1 MTPLSVREALA
12 EARTASVETLD
23 AHLLLAMCLGRSRSW
38 LIAHGEALLTP
49 AHSDR
54 FRSWLTRRAAGEPLA
69 YLFGEKEFHG
79 LVLQVDARVLVPR
92 PDTETLVDW
101 ALELLAAQAAV
112 PPAGA
117 APRVIDLGT
126 GSGAIA
132 LALKHA
138 WPGADVTAL
147 DASGGALEVARAN
160 AAALRLDVRLVSGN
174 WWSAVRGERFDI
186 AVSNP
191 PYIALH
197 DPHLAVLTHEPAIA
211 LTAGIDGLDAL
222 RQIIDHAAAHLRPGG
237 WLLLEHGHDQ
247 GPAVQGL
254 LFQSGFARVETR
266 CDLAGHW
273 RCTGAQV

>member
-1 MTPLSVREALA
+1 MTPPSVREALA
-12 EARTASVETLD
+12 TARNSGVDGLD
-23 AHLLLAMCLGRSRSW
+23 AQLLLASCLDRSRSW
-38 LIAHGEALLTP
+38 LIAHDDTLLTP
-49 AHSDR
+49 PQADR
-54 FRSWLTRRAAGEPLA
+54 YGAWLARRAAGEPLA
-69 YLFGEKEFHG
+69 FLFGEKEFHG
-79 LVLQVDARVLVPR
+79 LRLQVDLRVLVPR

-101 ALELLAAQAAV
+101 ALELLATR
-112 PPAGA
+112 PDGA
-117 APRVIDLGT
+117 TRVVDLGT

-138 WPGADVTAL
+138 QPGADVTAL

-174 WWSAVRGERFDI
+174 WWSAVQGERFDI

-197 DPHLAVLTHEPAIA
+197 DPHLAALTHEPAIA

-222 RQIIDHAAAHLRPGG
+222 RHLIDHAAAHLRPGG

-273 RCTGAQV
+273 RCSGAQV

>member
-1 MTPLSVREALA
+1 MKPLSVRTALA

-23 AHLLLAMCLGRSRSW
+23 AHLLLATCLEQSRSW

-101 ALELLAAQAAV
+101 ALELLATL
-112 PPAGA
+112 PDGS
-117 APRVIDLGT
+117 PRVVDLGT

-138 WPGADVTAL
+138 QPGAAVTAL

-160 AAALRLDVRLVSGN
+160 ATALRLDVRLLSGS
-174 WWSAVRGERFDI
+174 WWSAVQGERFDI

-197 DPHLAVLTHEPAIA
+197 DPHLAALTHEPAIA

-222 RQIIDHAAAHLRPGG
+222 RHIIDHAPAHLRPGG

-254 LFQSGFARVETR
+254 LFQGGFARVETR

>member
-1 MTPLSVREALA
+1 MTPLSVREALTT
-12 EARTASVETLD
+12 ARTSGVDRLD
-23 AHLLLAMCLGRSRSW
+23 AQLLLASCAGQSRSW

-49 AHSDR
+49 AQATR
-54 FRSWLTRRAAGEPLA
+54 FIGWLARRAAGEPLA

-101 ALELLAAQAAV
+101 ALELLATR
-112 PPAGA
+112 PDGA
-117 APRVIDLGT
+117 TRVVDLGT

-138 WPGADVTAL
+138 QPGADVTAL

-174 WWSAVRGERFDI
+174 WWSAVQGERFDI

-197 DPHLAVLTHEPAIA
+197 DPHLAALSHEPAIA

-222 RQIIDHAAAHLRPGG
+222 RHIIDHAAAHLRPGG

-273 RCTGAQV
+273 RCSGAQV

>member
-1 MTPLSVREALA
+1 MTPLSVGEALTT
-12 EARTASVETLD
+12 ARTSGVDGLD
-23 AHLLLAMCLGRSRSW
+23 AQLLLASCIDQSRSW
-38 LIAHGEALLTP
+38 LIAHDEAPLTP
-49 AHSDR
+49 AQATR
-54 FRSWLTRRAAGEPLA
+54 FIGWLARRAAGEPLA

-101 ALELLAAQAAV
+101 ALELLATR
-112 PPAGA
+112 PDS
-117 APRVIDLGT
+117 APRVVDLGT

-138 WPGADVTAL
+138 QPGAAVTAL

-160 AAALRLDVRLVSGN
+160 AAALRLDVRLLSGN
-174 WWSAVRGERFDI
+174 WWSAVQGERFDI

-191 PYIALH
+191 PYIALQ
-197 DPHLAVLTHEPAIA
+197 DPHLTALAHEPAFA
-211 LTAGIDGLDAL
+211 LAAGIDGLDAL
-222 RQIIDHAAAHLRPGG
+222 RHIINHAPAHLRPGG

-254 LFQSGFARVETR
+254 LIQSGFARVETR
-266 CDLAGHW
+266 RDLAGHW

>member
-1 MTPLSVREALA
+1 MTPLSVREALTT
-12 EARTASVETLD
+12 ARTSGVDRLD
-23 AHLLLAMCLGRSRSW
+23 AQLLLASCAGQSRSW

-49 AHSDR
+49 AQATR
-54 FRSWLTRRAAGEPLA
+54 FIGWLARRAAGEPLA

-79 LVLQVDARVLVPR
+79 LRLQVDPRVLVPR

-101 ALELLAAQAAV
+101 ALELLATR
-112 PPAGA
+112 PDGA
-117 APRVIDLGT
+117 TRVVDLGT

-138 WPGADVTAL
+138 QPGADVTAL

-174 WWSAVRGERFDI
+174 WWSAVQGERFDI

-197 DPHLAVLTHEPAIA
+197 DPHLAALTHEPAIA

-222 RQIIDHAAAHLRPGG
+222 RHLIDHAAAHLRPGG

-273 RCTGAQV
+273 RCSGAQV

>member
-1 MTPLSVREALA
+1 MTSLSVRAALA

-23 AHLLLAMCLGRSRSW
+23 AHLLLATCLEQSRSW
-38 LIAHGEALLTP
+38 LIAHDEALLTP
-49 AHSDR
+49 AHLDR
-54 FRSWLTRRAAGEPLA
+54 FRSWLARRAAGEPLA

-79 LVLQVDARVLVPR
+79 LVLKVDARVLVPR

-101 ALELLAAQAAV
+101 ALELLATR
-112 PPAGA
+112 PDGA
-117 APRVIDLGT
+117 TRVVDLGT

-138 WPGADVTAL
+138 QPGADVTAL

-174 WWSAVRGERFDI
+174 WWSAVQGERFDI

-197 DPHLAVLTHEPAIA
+197 DPHLAALTHEPAIA

-222 RQIIDHAAAHLRPGG
+222 RHIIDHAAAHLRPGG

-273 RCTGAQV
+273 RCSGAQV